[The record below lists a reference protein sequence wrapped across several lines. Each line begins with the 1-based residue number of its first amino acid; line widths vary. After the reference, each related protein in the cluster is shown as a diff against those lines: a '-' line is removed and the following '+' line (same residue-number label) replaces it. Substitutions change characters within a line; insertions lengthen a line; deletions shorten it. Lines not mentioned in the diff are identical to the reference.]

1 MTSKADIMN
10 HATRPHAFS

>member
-10 HATRPHAFS
+10 HATRSHAFS